1 MLVCTVK
8 PLALFF
14 CRDCTL
20 NPVDI
25 CEKRKKTYDSD
36 VTVDILDTTV
46 GAGDEELGLDQLLD
60 RQDDTIL
67 DANTNG
73 SSN

>member
-1 MLVCTVK
+1 
-8 PLALFF
+8 
-14 CRDCTL
+14 
-20 NPVDI
+20 
-25 CEKRKKTYDSD
+25 